1 MKIGFV
7 IADDNEYIPF
17 LAFAK
22 EQGAKESVRRGKE
35 SIEFSYAGKEIVAVK
50 AGIGKVNAATVTAFL
65 IADDKVD
72 AIISFGLSGAIS
84 GLAKNDIV
92 AGTSYT
98 ECDFDLTAIGYELG
112 VKPQKKYVYEADKAL
127 LEAAMKIEGMK
138 TAVCGCGDLFL
149 ADKERKELYKKTF
162 NITEF
167 DMETGAEAS
176 VCYDAG
182 VPFLAIRQ
190 ISDTADDTAAD
201 SYRVLNASQP
211 VELTEVIKQIIE
223 KL

>member
-1 MKIGFV
+1 MKIGLV
-7 IADDNEYIPF
+7 IADDNEYAPF
-17 LAFAK
+17 LEFAK
-22 EQGAKESVRRGKE
+22 QNGAKETIRRNKE
-35 SIEFSYAGKEIVAVK
+35 SIEFTYAGKELVAVK
-50 AGIGKVNAATVTAFL
+50 AGIGKVNAAAVTAFL

-72 AIISFGLSGAIS
+72 AIMSFGLSGAIS
-84 GLAKNDIV
+84 GLSKNDIV

-98 ECDFDLTAIGYELG
+98 ECDFDLTAIGYDLG
-112 VKPQKKYVYEADKAL
+112 AKPQKKYVYEADKNL
-127 LEAAMKIEGMK
+127 LDAAIKIEGMK

-162 NITEF
+162 SINEF

-190 ISDTADDTAAD
+190 ISDTADDTAATD
-201 SYRVLNASQP
+201 YRVLNASKP
-211 VELTEVIKQIIE
+211 IELTEVIRQIIE
-223 KL
+223 VI

>member
-35 SIEFSYAGKEIVAVK
+35 SIEFSYADKEIVAVK
-50 AGIGKVNAATVTAFL
+50 AGIGKVNAAAVTAFL

-176 VCYDAG
+176 VCYDTG

-201 SYRVLNASQP
+201 SYRMLNDSQP

>member
-50 AGIGKVNAATVTAFL
+50 AGIGKVNAAAVTAFL

-127 LEAAMKIEGMK
+127 LEAAMKIDGMK

-201 SYRVLNASQP
+201 SYRMLNDSQP

>member
-50 AGIGKVNAATVTAFL
+50 AGIGKVNAAAVAAFL

-72 AIISFGLSGAIS
+72 AIMSFGLSGAIS
-84 GLAKNDIV
+84 GLSKNDIV

-201 SYRVLNASQP
+201 SYRELNDSQP
-211 VELTEVIKQIIE
+211 VELTEVIKQLIE